1 MADIKQFIFF
11 DFEMLCS
18 DKGMAFENMEAIRLG
33 AVKYDLETE
42 SISYFDRFI
51 RPENREPLT
60 EFCTTLTGINDSD
73 LADAYD
79 FKIVFDEFLAWVGGL
94 KKTRYFSWSPSDLS
108 RLKIDAVKHEIPLR
122 TIGKIEKRYID
133 FQAIFKKRVSKGN
146 VSVEAALALYGLEFI
161 GEKHNPMY
169 DAYNTLRIY
178 LSFLNESVQ
187 SDLIMLEQII
197 FEEKVPLEIDYINNR
212 LSHHIRHD
220 AKHLIEQ
227 LREVYRMRDAKKL
240 LKPIRR
246 IVEKYENILINRSGL
261 FSDENVLHA
270 GLLVTFYH
278 ELLISYEEHLSYTS
292 KIIIFD
298 EYMLQPLKQLS
309 FMKEQR
315 LLVGSI

>member
-18 DKGMAFENMEAIRLG
+18 NSGMAFENMEAIRLG

-51 RPENREPLT
+51 QPENHEPLT
-60 EFCTTLTGINDSD
+60 EFCKALTGIDDND
-73 LADAYD
+73 LVDASD
-79 FKIVFDEFLAWVGGL
+79 FKNVFAEFLEWVGGV

-108 RLKIDAVKHEIPLR
+108 RLKIDAAKHEVPIR

-146 VSVEAALALYGLEFI
+146 VSVEDALALYGLHFI

-178 LSFLNESVQ
+178 LSFLNEPIQ
-187 SDLIMLEQII
+187 SDLIMLKQFII
-197 FEEKVPLEIDYINNR
+197 EEEVPLDVDQINIK
-212 LSHHIRHD
+212 LKD
-220 AKHLIEQ
+220 HLRQDTKMLTEQ

-240 LKPIRR
+240 LKPVRR
-246 IVEKYENILINRSGL
+246 IVEKYENVLMNRSGL
-261 FSDENVLHA
+261 FTEENIFNT

-278 ELLISYEEHLSYTS
+278 DLLASYEEHISYSS

-298 EYMLQPLKQLS
+298 QYLLQPLKELS
-309 FMKEQR
+309 ILK
-315 LLVGSI
+315 G

>member
-18 DKGMAFENMEAIRLG
+18 NSGMPFENMEAIRLG

-42 SISYFDRFI
+42 NITYFDRFI
-51 RPENREPLT
+51 RPENKEPLT
-60 EFCTTLTGINDSD
+60 EFCKTLTGIEESD
-73 LADAYD
+73 LIDAGD
-79 FKIVFDEFLAWVGGL
+79 FKVVFDDFIEWIGGV

-108 RLKIDAVKHEIPLR
+108 RLKIDAAKHEIPLR

-146 VSVEAALALYGLEFI
+146 VSVEDALALYGLQFI

-169 DAYNTLRIY
+169 DSYNTLRIY
-178 LSFLNESVQ
+178 LSFLSDIVQ
-187 SDLIMLEQII
+187 SDLIMLKQFI
-197 FEEKVPLEIDYINNR
+197 FENEVPLKVDQINKR
-212 LSHHIRHD
+212 LSEHIRQD
-220 AKHLIEQ
+220 AKMLIGQ

-246 IVEKYENILINRSGL
+246 IVEKYENVLINRSGL
-261 FSDENVLHA
+261 LTEENVLNA

-278 ELLISYEEHLSYTS
+278 ELLVSYEEHTYYSS

-298 EYMLQPLKQLS
+298 DYMLNPLKHLS
-309 FMKEQR
+309 VMQ
-315 LLVGSI
+315 G